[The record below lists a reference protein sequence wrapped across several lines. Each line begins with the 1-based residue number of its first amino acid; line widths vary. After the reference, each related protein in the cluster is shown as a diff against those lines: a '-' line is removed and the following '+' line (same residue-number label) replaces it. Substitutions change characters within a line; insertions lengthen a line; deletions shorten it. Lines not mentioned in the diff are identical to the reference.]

1 MNLPLV
7 VGPAVVPVLPHLV
20 LARPRRHYD
29 VVPEGGAREGGA
41 HLQQIRQQSGVL
53 TGKATDAPTEENR

>member
-1 MNLPLV
+1 VNLPLV
-7 VGPAVVPVLPHLV
+7 AGPAVVPLV
-20 LARPRRHYD
+20 LARPRRHHD
-29 VVPEGGAREGGA
+29 VVPEGGAPEGAA